1 MVLERLMEGL
11 NPDLDGGMRRSLSF
25 EFRTS
30 DEDLLMTS
38 LSDRWG
44 LSTPFSRFPKLL
56 ND

>member
-1 MVLERLMEGL
+1 MEGL
-11 NPDLDGGMRRSLSF
+11 NPDLDGGKRRSLSF
-25 EFRTS
+25 EFRTN

-44 LSTPFSRFPKLL
+44 LSTPFSRFPRLL